1 MTWKVLPAVSSFHA
15 SAADWDRLNA
25 RLHGGHPLLDS
36 RFVGALLTH
45 FGSGDE
51 RLCLHDNGLSIDG
64 ALILKP
70 AAWGQWASFLPVQ
83 APLCPLLIGNA
94 RPLENLFFALPGYT
108 WSIDLLAVDPDF
120 GPDWSGF
127 RSPRRTITHETR
139 MSVAF
144 PSGFDSYWQAR
155 PVQLLKDLA
164 RERTGA
170 DPGDPGL
177 RLAMVTG
184 AGSMASAL
192 ARYAQLKPSAA
203 KDADQTATGV
213 DDDPE
218 GFDGEIV
225 RRFAITGQ
233 AQVAELYS
241 DDTLAAS
248 QPMIRHERRWILL
261 KTRYDESLSAAAPD
275 AQLLFAVLRE
285 LASAQGAE
293 VVEWCTNASRNQ
305 AEWAT
310 RQHPTAHQQIYRNDL
325 FAGAH
330 SLLARRPGIAC
341 VTRDPH
347 PAPGCMIHSAT
358 VESSPQISQLAADA
372 VELLQKANPTNAES
386 SPEWFANL
394 QATVFPLDTGVR
406 YYVARFAGR
415 AMAVLPVRHL
425 RRGLVHSIDA
435 LGNFYT
441 SLFGPAL
448 APYAGPLNLGFLLAR
463 AQRERGEAHVMRFE
477 PMDPES
483 AGYADLLAALRS
495 IDWIPFRFY
504 CFGNWHLMVDRNW
517 FEYRSQR
524 EGILRSTL
532 KRKARRFAAQGGRLE
547 IVTDFGAVEPAIR
560 AYNEVYARSWKRPE
574 PHPDFVPGLIRALAG
589 AGKLRLGIAYLG
601 ELPIAAQIWI
611 VGHGKASIFKLAYD
625 EAHADS
631 GSGTLLTAH
640 LMQHVMDVDGVRE
653 VDYLIGDEAHKR
665 NWMDHRRE
673 RWGIVAYNPRSFVG
687 ASLLAAEV
695 VGRTLRKMT
704 QTFARHDP
712 DAPQTVSWQIEPI
725 ARFADLTA
733 DWDRLQAATTRVPFL
748 ESLFLRPLLDEF
760 GTGCEVLAIA
770 RRQGCWCAA
779 AILTR
784 SRTGVWET
792 FQPSQ
797 LPLGAWIS
805 ALGSDEAAHYANLMR
820 TLPGFSVGLNIT
832 QQDSLLKPRPED
844 TPAVRTLDYIQTAWV
859 DLDRPF
865 DTYWGERGKNLR
877 TNTRKQ
883 RTKLAAEAVAT
894 HLECITDAS
903 RVAGAIEDYG
913 ALESAG
919 WKGKDGTAV
928 HPENPQGRFYRRM
941 LENFCA
947 AGRGRIYRY
956 RFNDTPVAMDL
967 CIESGDRLVILKTA
981 YDESYKVVSPS
992 TLMRQDEFRLLFAD
1006 QKLKRIEF
1014 YGKVMEWHTRWTDQA
1029 RALYHVTVYRWALL
1043 GRLHARR
1050 RYRQTA
1056 EAQPATVGTLASGS
1070 ETA

>member
-1 MTWKVLPAVSSFHA
+1 MTWKVLPAGSSFHA

-25 RLHGGHPLLDS
+25 RLHGGHPMLDS
-36 RFVGALLTH
+36 RFVDALLTH
-45 FGSGDE
+45 FGNGSE
-51 RLCLHDNGLSIDG
+51 RLCLHDNGVGVDG
-64 ALILKP
+64 ALILQP
-70 AAWGQWASFLPVQ
+70 VGWGRWASFLPTQ
-83 APLCPLLIGNA
+83 AQIGPLLMGNA
-94 RPLENLFFALPGYT
+94 RPLENLFFALPGYA

-120 GPDWSGF
+120 SPDWSGL
-127 RSPRRTITHETR
+127 RSPRRTLAHVTR

-155 PVQLLKDLA
+155 PAQLVSDLA
-164 RERTGA
+164 RYRTGT
-170 DPGDPGL
+170 DKGDPSL
-177 RLAMVTG
+177 RLAIV
-184 AGSMASAL
+184 ANADSMASAL
-192 ARYAQLKPSAA
+192 ARYAQLKTSASKGA
-203 KDADQTATGV
+203 IETATGV
-213 DDDPE
+213 DDAPE
-218 GFDGEIV
+218 GFDVEIL

-233 AQVAELYS
+233 ARVAELYI

-248 QPMIRHERRWILL
+248 QPMIGHETRWILL
-261 KTRYDESLSAAAPD
+261 KPRYDESLSTTAPD

-285 LASAQGAE
+285 LASAQRPE
-293 VVEWCTNASRNQ
+293 VVEWCTNATRNQ
-305 AEWAT
+305 GEWAT

-325 FAGAH
+325 LADAH
-330 SLLARRPGIAC
+330 SLIARRPGVAC
-341 VTRDPH
+341 VTTDSRH
-347 PAPGCMIHSAT
+347 SPGSMIPPAT
-358 VESSPQISQLAADA
+358 VESSPQISELAADA
-372 VELLQKANPTNAES
+372 VDLLQKANPTNTES
-386 SPEWFANL
+386 SPVWFANL
-394 QATVFPLDTGVR
+394 QSTVFPRDSGVR
-406 YYVARFAGR
+406 YYVARCAGQ

-425 RRGLVHSIDA
+425 RRGLVHRIDA

-448 APYAGPLNLGFLLAR
+448 APNAGPLALGALLAR
-463 AQRERGEAHVMRFE
+463 AQRECGKAHVMRFE

-504 CFGNWHLMVDRNW
+504 CFGNWHLVVDHNW
-517 FEYRSQR
+517 CEYRSQR

-547 IVTDFGAVEPAIR
+547 IITDFGAVEPAIR
-560 AYNEVYARSWKRPE
+560 AYSEVYARSWKRPE

-589 AGKLRLGIAYLG
+589 EGKLRLGIAYLG
-601 ELPIAAQIWI
+601 ERPIAAQIWI
-611 VGHGKASIFKLAYD
+611 VSHGKASIFKLAYD
-625 EAHADS
+625 AAHADS
-631 GSGTLLTAH
+631 GTGTLLTAH
-640 LMQHVMDVDGVRE
+640 LMQQVMDVDCVRE
-653 VDYLIGDEAHKR
+653 VDYLIGDDAHKR
-665 NWMDHRRE
+665 SWMDQRRE

-695 VGRTLRKMT
+695 VGRALRKT
-704 QTFARHDP
+704 IHIFAPHDP

-725 ARFADLTA
+725 AHFADLAA

-770 RRQGCWCAA
+770 RRQGRWCAA
-779 AILTR
+779 TILTR
-784 SRTGVWET
+784 LRTGVWET

-805 ALGSDEAAHYANLMR
+805 ALGTDEAAHYTNLMR
-820 TLPGFSVGLNIT
+820 ALPGFSVGLNIT

-844 TPAVRTLDYIQTAWV
+844 TPAIRTLDYIQTAWV

-883 RTKLAAEAVAT
+883 RTKLVAEGVST

-903 RVAGAIEDYG
+903 RVADAIADYG

-928 HPENPQGRFYRRM
+928 HPDNPQGHFYRKM

-981 YDESYKVVSPS
+981 YDESYKAVSPS
-992 TLMRQDEFRLLFAD
+992 TLMRQDEFRLLFED
-1006 QKLKRIEF
+1006 RKLKRIEF
-1014 YGKVMEWHTRWTDQA
+1014 YGKVMEWHTRWTDKA

-1056 EAQPATVGTLASGS
+1056 EAQPATATAPASGS
-1070 ETA
+1070 ETS